1 MVFKNITEL
10 LDYDILFSCNSYIGV
25 DNCIA
30 YIDYIDY
37 IKNMQYVNCD
47 IICVLALF
55 TFSSILGGLGYLVF
69 CSPTDEEITSRKRKK
84 EILDFNRGFVVDLE
98 NLDDRE
104 LNEDELVGLFNYVVE
119 SDTPFGKVIMT
130 YNNEYESYWYYAD
143 SKNIPYMTLDA
154 VAREY
159 AVKYDCKAV
168 CVNYKEEWEKS
179 KAEALAQ
186 KKEDEEKKDIGV
198 EEEKGER
205 DVFANFKSY
214 NTNKTRKDSIKR
226 RRYRIMTDRSNQFSH
241 KGKLEEWKRAR
252 EPKKSSGNKREISFS
267 EFKAH
272 QE

>member
-1 MVFKNITEL
+1 MVFENITSG
-10 LDYDILFSCNSYIGV
+10 LDYDKMFSCTTYIGI
-25 DNCIA
+25 DDCIDF
-30 YIDYIDY
+30 IDYIDY
-37 IKNMQYVNCD
+37 MQNVNCD
-47 IICVLALF
+47 IMCAMALL
-55 TFSSILGGLGYLVF
+55 TFSTIVGGLGYLV
-69 CSPTDEEITSRKRKK
+69 CCAPTDEEIVARKRNK
-84 EILDFNRGFVVDLE
+84 EILDFNKGFVVDLE
-98 NLDDRE
+98 NMDDRE
-104 LNEDELVGLFNYVVE
+104 LNEEALKGLFNYVVE
-119 SDTPFGKVIMT
+119 TETPFGKVIMT
-130 YNNEYESYWYYAD
+130 YNSEYESYWYYAD
-143 SKNIPYMTLDA
+143 NKNIPYMSLDA

-272 QE
+272 QQ

>member
-1 MVFKNITEL
+1 MVFENITEI
-10 LDYDILFSCNSYIGV
+10 LDYDTLFSCTSYIGV
-25 DNCIA
+25 DECIN
-30 YIDYIDY
+30 YIDSIKYIQ
-37 IKNMQYVNCD
+37 NVNCN
-47 IICVLALF
+47 IMCVMALL
-55 TFSSILGGLGYLVF
+55 TFSSIVGGLGYLIF
-69 CSPTDEEITSRKRKK
+69 YSPTDEDILEKKRMKK
-84 EILDFNRGFVVDLE
+84 IMDFNMGFTSDLE

-104 LNEDELVGLFNYVVE
+104 LTPSELVGLFNFSVA

-179 KAEALAQ
+179 KAAALAQ
-186 KKEDEEKKDIGV
+186 KKEDEENKDIGV

-214 NTNKTRKDSIKR
+214 NTNKSRKDSIKR

-241 KGKLEEWKRAR
+241 KGKLEQWERDR
-252 EPKKSSGNKREISFS
+252 QPNKSSGNKRDISFS

>member
-1 MVFKNITEL
+1 MVFDNITERF
-10 LDYDILFSCNSYIGV
+10 DYDKMFSCTAYIGV
-25 DNCIA
+25 DDC
-30 YIDYIDY
+30 IDYIDY
-37 IKNMQYVNCD
+37 MKNVNCD
-47 IICVLALF
+47 IMCVMALL
-55 TFSSILGGLGYLVF
+55 TFSSIVGGLGYLIF
-69 CSPTDEEITSRKRKK
+69 CAPTDEEIVARKRKK
-84 EILDFNRGFVVDLE
+84 EIMDFNKGFVVDLE

-104 LNEDELVGLFNYVVE
+104 LSEEVLKGLFNYVVE
-119 SDTPFGKVIMT
+119 SETPFGKVIMT
-130 YNNEYESYWYYAD
+130 YNSEYESYWYYAD
-143 SKNIPYMTLDA
+143 NKNIPYMTLDA

-179 KAEALAQ
+179 KAATLEQ
-186 KKEDEEKKDIGV
+186 KKEDEGKEKLGV

-226 RRYRIMTDRSNQFSH
+226 RRYRIMTDKSNKFTH

-252 EPKKSSGNKREISFS
+252 QPKKSSGNKRDISFS

-272 QE
+272 QQ

>member
-1 MVFKNITEL
+1 MVFDNITNGI
-10 LDYDILFSCNSYIGV
+10 DYDKMFSCTAYIGMDDCV
-25 DNCIA
+25 DYVE
-30 YIDYIDY
+30 YIQ
-37 IKNMQYVNCD
+37 NVNCGVM
-47 IICVLALF
+47 CVITLL
-55 TFSSILGGLGYLVF
+55 TFSSIVGGLGYLIF
-69 CSPTDEEITSRKRKK
+69 CAPTDEEIVAKKRKK
-84 EILDFNRGFVVDLE
+84 EILDFNKGFVVDLE

-104 LNEDELVGLFNYVVE
+104 LSDDELVGLFNYVVE
-119 SDTPFGKVIMT
+119 SETPFGKVIMT
-130 YNNEYESYWYYAD
+130 YNSEYESYWYYAD

-179 KAEALAQ
+179 KAAALEQ
-186 KKEDEEKKDIGV
+186 KKEDEENKDNGV

-226 RRYRIMTDRSNQFSH
+226 RRYRIMTDKSNQFSH
-241 KGKLEEWKRAR
+241 KGKLEEWKRVR
-252 EPKKSSGNKREISFS
+252 QPKKSSGNKRDISFS

-272 QE
+272 QQ